1 MSIHKHCVPNDE
13 DRCNQCRDY
22 APRKRVCPVYR
33 LTLKQW
39 PELVEHLRDENERLT
54 TKNE

>member
-1 MSIHKHCVPNDE
+1 
-13 DRCNQCRDY
+13 
-22 APRKRVCPVYR
+22 VYR

-54 TKNE
+54 TKNEYLRVELVAANRLLFRLGYAQARLN